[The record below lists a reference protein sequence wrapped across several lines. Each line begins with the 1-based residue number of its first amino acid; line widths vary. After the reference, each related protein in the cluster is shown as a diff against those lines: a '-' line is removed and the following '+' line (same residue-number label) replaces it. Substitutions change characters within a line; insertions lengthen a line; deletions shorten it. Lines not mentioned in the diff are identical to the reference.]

1 MSSTISDQWFLYFA
15 GLLTFRETTLLYDS
29 SASTAYAQQR
39 VASVVAHEQAH
50 MWFGDLVTCDWWE
63 YTWLN
68 EGFARYWQYFGTA
81 LVETT
86 WDLPEQFVVEQLQA
100 VFYADS
106 LDSTRPMTHSVN
118 TPDEISSVFDSISY
132 NKGASVLR
140 MIEHAIGS
148 DNFKKSIR
156 EYLRT
161 K

>member
-1 MSSTISDQWFLYFA
+1 
-15 GLLTFRETTLLYDS
+15 
-29 SASTAYAQQR
+29 
-39 VASVVAHEQAH
+39 

-86 WDLPEQFVVEQLQA
+86 WDLPLQFVVEQLQT
-100 VFYADS
+100 VFYTDS
-106 LDSTRPMTHSVN
+106 LDTTRPMTHPVN
-118 TPDEISSVFDSISY
+118 SPDEISSVFDGISY
-132 NKGASVLR
+132 SKGASVIR
-140 MIEHAIGS
+140 MIEHAMGS
-148 DNFKKSIR
+148 ENFKNASK